1 MTRVALPSFDAIPSL
16 VSFGRAGSWMGV
28 RVPDAT
34 RPLGLTSGR
43 TTLGT
48 MRLSFAV
55 FALVLGLTFGASGC
69 PRDTDAVTL
78 PVVTTDDP
86 EAERALHEAERAVDE
101 GSIAEGE
108 ALYRAFLRDHADDPL
123 AAVAKLD
130 LGRLLLATERADE
143 AHPLFREVGTHPDPR
158 LAERARLHEG
168 VAAQL
173 LGRPAEALE
182 HLSPLVGRTVDP
194 EETQLLLRTLAAA
207 RASSGD
213 RAGAIEA
220 IDALLR
226 ERLDDTSRDEA
237 RRELLGHADQL
248 SADEADALAARLPH
262 DGEAWPVVARRALR
276 EAFVAGQLARVR
288 ELATQLR
295 AERVPLEQDLQSMAL
310 RAERTG
316 RVDPDAIG
324 AILPLSGRGREVGQL
339 ALQALMLAAG
349 QPADGPRRG
358 GPRLFFRD
366 TAGDAE
372 TAARAVDDL
381 VTLHQVVAIVGPF
394 DARAAAVAARRAE
407 ELGVPIFTLA
417 PDARLVE
424 AGAHV
429 FRAALT
435 PTEEATVLVRHAKA
449 NGARAIA
456 AMSPDHAFGTATT
469 AAFRAVAESEGLTW
483 AGSVTYAA
491 GTTSFRES
499 VEALRALSF
508 DALLLPDHA
517 RAVTLVAPALAAGGI
532 GTERPVRLLLP
543 SVAFDATLARTSGRY
558 LQGAWVSRPFHPEA
572 DGEARQFRDT
582 FFARYRREPDFLAAL
597 AYDAFGLVRRASEG
611 LPPTEAARDVVLAR
625 IANDPGSVTVT
636 SISGFDAGRGPRVPT
651 VVYEVRGDT
660 LVRP

>member
-1 MTRVALPSFDAIPSL
+1 MRLAVLLALA
-16 VSFGRAGSWMGV
+16 
-28 RVPDAT
+28 
-34 RPLGLTSGR
+34 LGLTS
-43 TTLGT
+43 
-48 MRLSFAV
+48 
-55 FALVLGLTFGASGC
+55 GASGC
-69 PRDTDAVTL
+69 PRDTDTVTL

-86 EAERALHEAERAVDE
+86 EAERALHDADRAVNE
-101 GSIAEGE
+101 GSLAEGE
-108 ALYRAFLRDHADDPL
+108 ALYRAFLRDHASDPL
-123 AAVAKLD
+123 AAVAKLS
-130 LGRLLLATERADE
+130 LGRLLLATERAAE
-143 AHPLFREVGTHPDPR
+143 AHVLFREVGAHPDPR

-168 VAAQL
+168 VAAQV

-182 HLSPLVGRTVDP
+182 RLSPLVGRTVDP

-220 IDALLR
+220 LDALLR
-226 ERLDDTSRDEA
+226 ERLDDAHRDEA
-237 RRELLGHADQL
+237 RRELLAHTEQL
-248 SADEADALAARLPH
+248 TADESDALAARLPH

-276 EAFVAGQLARVR
+276 DAFVAGRLARVR

-295 AERVPLEQDLQSMAL
+295 AERVPLEQELQSMAL

-349 QPADGPRRG
+349 QPAEGPRRG

-366 TAGDAE
+366 TAGDPE

-394 DARAAAVAARRAE
+394 DSRAAAVAARRAE

-424 AGAHV
+424 AGPHV

-435 PTEEATVLVRHAKA
+435 PAEEATALVRHAKA

-456 AMSPDHAFGTATT
+456 ALAPDHAFGTATT
-469 AAFRAVAESEGLTW
+469 EAFRAVAEAEGLAW
-483 AGSVTYAA
+483 AGTVTYPS
-491 GTTSFRES
+491 GITSFRES

-508 DALLLPDHA
+508 DALLIPDHA
-517 RAVTLVAPALAAGGI
+517 RAVTLAAPALAAGGI
-532 GTERPVRLLLP
+532 GTERPVRVLLP
-543 SVAFDATLARTSGRY
+543 SVAFDATVARTSARY
-558 LQGAWVSRPFHPEA
+558 LQGAWVSRPYHPEA
-572 DGEARQFRDT
+572 DGEPRRFREA
-582 FFARYRREPDFLAAL
+582 FVARYRREPDFLSAL
-597 AYDAFGLVRRASEG
+597 AYDTFNLVRRASEG

-625 IANDPGSVTVT
+625 IAGDAGAPTAT
-636 SISGFDAGRGPRVPT
+636 SLAGFDPGRGPRLPT
-651 VVYEVRGDT
+651 VVYELRGET